1 MPYFVY
7 QISPA
12 VSNLVK
18 NLKMLEDFEAYKEA
32 KNFVK
37 GERNKLAAEDK
48 TVYKIIFAD
57 NALQAEEQLMEK
69 RDAPIVQ
76 EWEK

>member
-7 QISPA
+7 KIEPA
-12 VSNLVK
+12 VSDLVK
-18 NLKMLEDFEAYKEA
+18 NLEMLQDFDVYKDA
-32 KNFVK
+32 KNFAK
-37 GERNKLAAEDK
+37 EERSKLSAEDK
-48 TVYKIIFAD
+48 TTYKIIFAD

-69 RDAPIVQ
+69 RDAPILR

>member
-7 QISPA
+7 QIKPA
-12 VSNLVK
+12 VSKLIK
-18 NLKMLEDFEAYKEA
+18 NLEMLEEFEAYKEA
-32 KNFVK
+32 KNLIK
-37 GERNKLAAEDK
+37 DKRKQLSREDE
-48 TVYKIIFAD
+48 TVYKIIFAN

-69 RDAPIVQ
+69 RDAPIVR

>member
-7 QISPA
+7 KISPA
-12 VSNLVK
+12 VTNLVK
-18 NLKMLEDFEAYKEA
+18 NLDMLQDFEAYKEA
-32 KNFVK
+32 KNLVK
-37 GERNKLAAEDK
+37 SERSKLAAEDK
-48 TVYKIIFAD
+48 TIYKIIFAD

-69 RDAPIVQ
+69 REAPIVL

>member
-7 QISPA
+7 KIAPA

-18 NLKMLEDFEAYKEA
+18 NLEMLQDFEAYKEA

-37 GERNKLAAEDK
+37 NERTTLTAEDK
-48 TVYKIIFAD
+48 TIYKIIFAD

-69 RDAPIVQ
+69 REATIVK

>member
-7 QISPA
+7 KIEPA

-18 NLKMLEDFEAYKEA
+18 NLEMLQDFEAYKEA

-37 GERNKLAAEDK
+37 DERNKLSAEDK
-48 TVYKIIFAD
+48 TTYKIIFAE

-69 RDAPIVQ
+69 RDAPILR

>member
-7 QISPA
+7 KIKPA

-18 NLKMLEDFEAYKEA
+18 NLEMLQDFEAYKEA
-32 KNFVK
+32 RNFVK
-37 GERNKLAAEDK
+37 DERQKLSDEDK
-48 TVYKIIFAD
+48 TEYKIIFAD
-57 NALQAEEQLMEK
+57 NALQAEEKLMEK
-69 RDAPIVQ
+69 RDAPILR

>member
-7 QISPA
+7 QIKPA
-12 VSNLVK
+12 VSKLVK
-18 NLKMLEDFEAYKEA
+18 NLEMLEEFEAYKEA
-32 KNFVK
+32 KNLIK
-37 GERNKLAAEDK
+37 DKRKQLSSEDG
-48 TVYKIIFAD
+48 TLYKIIFAD

-69 RDAPIVQ
+69 RKAPIVR

>member
-7 QISPA
+7 QIKPA
-12 VSNLVK
+12 ISNLVK
-18 NLKMLEDFEAYKEA
+18 NLERLEEFEAYKEA
-32 KNFVK
+32 KDFVK
-37 GERNKLAAEDK
+37 DKRKQLSNEDK
-48 TVYKIIFAD
+48 TIYKIIFAD

-69 RDAPIVQ
+69 REAPIVL

>member
-7 QISPA
+7 KIEPA
-12 VSNLVK
+12 VSTLVK
-18 NLKMLEDFEAYKEA
+18 NLEMLQEFEAYKDA

-37 GERNKLAAEDK
+37 SERSNLKAEDK
-48 TVYKIIFAD
+48 TTYKIIFAD

-69 RDAPIVQ
+69 RDAPIVK

>member
-7 QISPA
+7 EIKPA
-12 VSNLVK
+12 VSELVK
-18 NLKMLEDFEAYKEA
+18 NLEMLKEFEAYKEA
-32 KNFVK
+32 KDFVK
-37 GERNKLAAEDK
+37 EQRNKLSAEDK
-48 TVYKIIFAD
+48 TVYKIIFSD

-69 RDAPIVQ
+69 REAPIVQ

>member
-7 QISPA
+7 EIKPA
-12 VSNLVK
+12 VSALVK
-18 NLKMLEDFEAYKEA
+18 DLQLLEEFEAYKEA

-37 GERNKLAAEDK
+37 QERCKLPAEDK

-69 RDAPIVQ
+69 REAPIVQ

>member
-7 QISPA
+7 KIEPAISD
-12 VSNLVK
+12 LVK
-18 NLKMLEDFEAYKEA
+18 NLEMLADFEAYKEA

-37 GERNKLAAEDK
+37 GERNKLSADDK
-48 TVYKIIFAD
+48 TIYKIIFAD

-69 RDAPIVQ
+69 REAPIVQ

>member
-7 QISPA
+7 KIEPA
-12 VSNLVK
+12 VSELVK
-18 NLKMLEDFEAYKEA
+18 NLEMLEDFDAYKEA

-37 GERNKLAAEDK
+37 QERSKLSAEDK

-69 RDAPIVQ
+69 REAPIIK

>member
-7 QISPA
+7 KIEPA
-12 VSNLVK
+12 VSELVK
-18 NLKMLEDFEAYKEA
+18 SLEKLAEYEAYKEA
-32 KNFVK
+32 RDFVRNERSK
-37 GERNKLAAEDK
+37 LSGEDR
-48 TVYKIIFAD
+48 TTYKIIFAD

-69 RDAPIVQ
+69 REAPILR

>member
-7 QISPA
+7 EIKPA
-12 VSNLVK
+12 VSELVK
-18 NLKMLEDFEAYKEA
+18 NLEMLKEFEAYKEA
-32 KNFVK
+32 KSFVK
-37 GERNKLAAEDK
+37 EERSKLLAEDK
-48 TVYKIIFAD
+48 AVYKIIFAD

-69 RDAPIVQ
+69 REAPIIR

>member
-7 QISPA
+7 KIKPA

-18 NLKMLEDFEAYKEA
+18 NLEMLQDFEAYKEA

-37 GERNKLAAEDK
+37 DERKKLSDEDK
-48 TVYKIIFAD
+48 TEYKIIFAD
-57 NALQAEEQLMEK
+57 NALQAEEKLMEK
-69 RDAPIVQ
+69 RDAPILR

>member
-7 QISPA
+7 KIKPA
-12 VSNLVK
+12 VSQLVK
-18 NLKMLEDFEAYKEA
+18 NLEMQEEFEAYKEA

-37 GERNKLAAEDK
+37 ERRNNLSNEDE

-69 RDAPIVQ
+69 RDAPIVR

>member
-7 QISPA
+7 KIAPA
-12 VSNLVK
+12 VSDLVK
-18 NLKMLEDFEAYKEA
+18 NLEMLQDFEVYKEA

-37 GERNKLAAEDK
+37 DERNKLSAEDK
-48 TVYKIIFAD
+48 TAFKIIFAN

-69 RDAPIVQ
+69 RDAPIVM

>member
-7 QISPA
+7 KIEPA
-12 VSNLVK
+12 VSELVK
-18 NLKMLEDFEAYKEA
+18 NLQLLEEFEAYKEA
-32 KNFVK
+32 KNLVK
-37 GERNKLAAEDK
+37 QERSKLSAEDK

-69 RDAPIVQ
+69 REAPIIK

>member
-7 QISPA
+7 KIKPA
-12 VSNLVK
+12 VSTLVK
-18 NLKMLEDFEAYKEA
+18 NIEMLQEFEAYREA
-32 KNFVK
+32 KSFVK
-37 GERNKLAAEDK
+37 NERSKLTAEDK
-48 TVYKIIFAD
+48 TTYKIIFAD

-69 RDAPIVQ
+69 RDAPIVK

>member
-7 QISPA
+7 KIKPA
-12 VSNLVK
+12 VSQLVK
-18 NLKMLEDFEAYKEA
+18 NLEMLEEFEAYKEA

-37 GERNKLAAEDK
+37 ERRNNLSNEDE

-69 RDAPIVQ
+69 RDAPIVR

>member
-7 QISPA
+7 KIAPA

-18 NLKMLEDFEAYKEA
+18 NLEMLQGFEVYKEA

-37 GERNKLAAEDK
+37 DERNKLSAEDK
-48 TVYKIIFAD
+48 TTYKIIFAD

-69 RDAPIVQ
+69 RDAPIIR

>member
-7 QISPA
+7 KIEPA
-12 VSNLVK
+12 VSTLVK
-18 NLKMLEDFEAYKEA
+18 NLEMLQEFEAYKEA
-32 KNFVK
+32 KTFVK
-37 GERNKLAAEDK
+37 NERSKLAAEDQ
-48 TVYKIIFAD
+48 TTYKIIFAD

-69 RDAPIVQ
+69 REAPIMK